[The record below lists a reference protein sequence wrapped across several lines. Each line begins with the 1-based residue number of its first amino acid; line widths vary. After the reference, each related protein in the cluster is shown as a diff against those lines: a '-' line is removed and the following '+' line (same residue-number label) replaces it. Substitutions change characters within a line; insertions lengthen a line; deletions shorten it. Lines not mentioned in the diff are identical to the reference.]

1 MFSAYSPRAAN
12 AYQRINVET
21 SMHTMDQHQ
30 LVSLLYE
37 GVLNSIATARGAM
50 ARGDVLGKVNAISK
64 AVRILEEGLS
74 TSLDKVDGG
83 ELAQNLGALYDYC
96 IHRLILANARNDD
109 ALMQEVMRLIEPVA
123 TGWSEIKKSGLTMS
137 HMLIDYYKAIEDSS
151 AKMLEAAKLKDWDGV
166 VRYEGACAVLIEQL
180 RFKSQEHELLPEHR
194 REKTRIMQRILRNDA
209 QIRCLAEP
217 WLAQFEHLFEGQPQ
231 MMH

>member
-37 GVLNSIATARGAM
+37 GVLNSIATARGSL
-50 ARGDVLGKVNAISK
+50 ARGDVLGKVNAIGK

-83 ELAQNLGALYDYC
+83 ELAENLGALYDYC
-96 IHRLILANARNDD
+96 MRRLILANARNDD
-109 ALMQEVMRLIEPVA
+109 AIMLEVMRLIEPVA
-123 TGWSEIKKSGLTMS
+123 QGWNEIKKTGATN
-137 HMLIDYYKAIEDSS
+137 APS
-151 AKMLEAAKLKDWDGV
+151 ANSPAA
-166 VRYEGACAVLIEQL
+166 
-180 RFKSQEHELLPEHR
+180 
-194 REKTRIMQRILRNDA
+194 
-209 QIRCLAEP
+209 
-217 WLAQFEHLFEGQPQ
+217 GQPVLVEA
-231 MMH
+231 

>member
-37 GVLNSIATARGAM
+37 GVINAIATARGAL
-50 ARGDVLGKVNAISK
+50 ARGDVLAKVNAISK

-83 ELAQNLGALYDYC
+83 ELAENLGALYDYC
-96 IHRLILANARNDD
+96 MRRLILANARNDD
-109 ALMQEVMRLIEPVA
+109 AIMQEVMRLIEPVA
-123 TGWSEIKKSGLTMS
+123 TGWNEMKKNGAGLATATAPAS
-137 HMLIDYYKAIEDSS
+137 
-151 AKMLEAAKLKDWDGV
+151 
-166 VRYEGACAVLIEQL
+166 
-180 RFKSQEHELLPEHR
+180 
-194 REKTRIMQRILRNDA
+194 
-209 QIRCLAEP
+209 
-217 WLAQFEHLFEGQPQ
+217 GQPVL
-231 MMH
+231 MEA

>member
-83 ELAQNLGALYDYC
+83 EWLRTLGHCTTTAST
-96 IHRLILANARNDD
+96 A
-109 ALMQEVMRLIEPVA
+109 
-123 TGWSEIKKSGLTMS
+123 
-137 HMLIDYYKAIEDSS
+137 
-151 AKMLEAAKLKDWDGV
+151 
-166 VRYEGACAVLIEQL
+166 
-180 RFKSQEHELLPEHR
+180 
-194 REKTRIMQRILRNDA
+194 
-209 QIRCLAEP
+209 
-217 WLAQFEHLFEGQPQ
+217 
-231 MMH
+231 

>member
-37 GVLNSIATARGAM
+37 GVLSSIATARGCL

-64 AVRILEEGLS
+64 AVRILEEGLT

-83 ELAQNLGALYDYC
+83 ELAENLGALYDYC
-96 IHRLILANARNDD
+96 MRRLILANARNDD
-109 ALMQEVMRLIEPVA
+109 AMMLEVMRLIEPVA
-123 TGWSEIKKSGLTMS
+123 QGWGEIKKAGLPAGT
-137 HMLIDYYKAIEDSS
+137 
-151 AKMLEAAKLKDWDGV
+151 AATAGQPV
-166 VRYEGACAVLIEQL
+166 
-180 RFKSQEHELLPEHR
+180 
-194 REKTRIMQRILRNDA
+194 
-209 QIRCLAEP
+209 LAEV
-217 WLAQFEHLFEGQPQ
+217 
-231 MMH
+231 